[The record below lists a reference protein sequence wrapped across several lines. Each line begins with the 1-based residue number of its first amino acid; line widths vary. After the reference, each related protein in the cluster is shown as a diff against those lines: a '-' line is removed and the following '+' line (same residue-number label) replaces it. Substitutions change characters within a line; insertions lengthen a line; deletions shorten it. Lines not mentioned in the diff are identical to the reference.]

1 VQPGS
6 ITRLRP
12 VKASPARGI
21 TAAVLSLAIVLFAA
35 PSQAAAAAVPLGE
48 SVTPV
53 TELPSAHQY
62 RGGLVLG
69 LSLGAGMGGASGYP
83 NNSSEIGNPADYSA
97 SGWMLGAAESIFVM
111 GALSD
116 YISFGFL
123 FSHGLFKSSDFRA
136 NGDGGGFRMEAFPL
150 VGLVPRL
157 QGLGLFAQFGVGSG
171 DLVSRAPGLPGA
183 RGTQSFGDAGA
194 FYEWSI
200 GAKGGAHIGLGPGL
214 EYDAIWSRPFESH
227 GLVGSLR
234 VAFYS
239 GG

>member
-1 VQPGS
+1 
-6 ITRLRP
+6 

-21 TAAVLSLAIVLFAA
+21 TAAVLSPAIVLFAA

-53 TELPSAHQY
+53 TELPSAHQH
-62 RGGLVLG
+62 RAGLVIG
-69 LSLGAGMGGASGYP
+69 LSLGAGIGGASGYP

-123 FSHGLFKSSDFRA
+123 FSHGLFKSSDFHA
-136 NGDGGGFRMEAFPL
+136 NGDGVGFRIEAFPL

-171 DLVSRAPGLPGA
+171 DLVSRAPGLPA
-183 RGTQSFGDAGA
+183 VQGTQSFGDAGA